1 MKTAR
6 PFAFLPLGL
15 AAAGL
20 TACASLLGSDEVKVR
35 PVEHLSAATA
45 GQHDPLYESAVT
57 AINARDYARALDYL
71 QELRARDPRNV
82 KALNA
87 LGVVY
92 DKLGRFDL
100 SARYYGQAQAV
111 EPGSRIVAQ
120 NLDYSKNLQGLMA
133 PSQVAAAAPAAPAAG
148 TTAAEKPAVLASAL
162 QPPGLPTAPRAS
174 EAAPP
179 VNNSL
184 LMIKQLESSPA
195 PVMVDPMPVGKP
207 VHLDIAL
214 PESKP
219 SPERT
224 ATKDADPPV
233 NRPVVQAV
241 SKSSQENKP
250 AAAGTVAQVVAALPP
265 AKPAASKPLPD
276 IKTVAMNETPGAGV
290 TSVTKS
296 MPTKEPAAGKPVADS
311 KMAAAGDAA
320 PLAQPAMSK
329 PVLETKTVAM
339 NDMSGSGVTPATR
352 PMLKEPVATKPI
364 SETKIA
370 SASDPSP
377 RPAFEIKPREVVMA
391 APTISP
397 VVKPLTASTAVSA
410 PAKTSSAAA
419 KPSTTSETRPVP
431 ASATVRRPESV
442 KPAAPAQRPVAAP
455 ARTNTASLQ
464 ENKPAT
470 AAKAATPIKIA
481 TPARKVLTIG
491 QPLRIFNASG
501 KAIDVVP
508 HRLTSLGWTV
518 RAADGRRQQTTAL
531 YYPAKDLAAAKAL
544 QATLPFPVR
553 MIENPGAGVRLVVGR
568 DYLFWKPRNARLA
581 GLWKKNVTV
590 ASLKLPSTKGVH

>member
-6 PFAFLPLGL
+6 TLVFLPLGL

-20 TACASLLGSDEVKVR
+20 AACSLLGNGEVKVR
-35 PVEHLSAATA
+35 PVERLSATA
-45 GQHDPLYESAVT
+45 GLGQHDPLYESAVT
-57 AINARDYARALDYL
+57 AINVRDYARALDYL

-100 SARYYGQAQAV
+100 SARYYAQAQAI
-111 EPGSRIVAQ
+111 EPGSHIVAQ

-133 PSQVAAAAPAAPAAG
+133 PSQVAAAAPAAG

-162 QPPGLPTAPRAS
+162 RPAGSPMAPRES
-174 EAAPP
+174 EAASP

-184 LMIKQLESSPA
+184 LMIKQSESNPA
-195 PVMVDPMPVGKP
+195 PRMVDSTPVGKP

-224 ATKDADPPV
+224 ATKEAAPSV
-233 NRPVVQAV
+233 NRPVVQTV

-250 AAAGTVAQVVAALPP
+250 AAAEVVAALPL
-265 AKPAASKPLPD
+265 AKPAASKPLPE

-290 TSVTKS
+290 TPVTR
-296 MPTKEPAAGKPVADS
+296 PLPKEPVASKPLADT
-311 KMAAAGDAA
+311 KMAAASDAV
-320 PLAQPAMSK
+320 PLAKPAANK
-329 PVLETKTVAM
+329 PVPEIKTVAM
-339 NDMSGSGVTPATR
+339 NDMSGAGVTPVTR
-352 PMLKEPVATKPI
+352 SMPKEPVASKPVP
-364 SETKIA
+364 ETKIA
-370 SASDPSP
+370 SASDPAP
-377 RPAFEIKPREVVMA
+377 PVRPVFEIKAREAVMSVPTVSPVMKALPASAILPVSKPVTANAASGKTLPVQIVAPAARPEPAKLA
-391 APTISP
+391 AP
-397 VVKPLTASTAVSA
+397 VKA
-410 PAKTSSAAA
+410 
-419 KPSTTSETRPVP
+419 PVP
-431 ASATVRRPESV
+431 AA
-442 KPAAPAQRPVAAP
+442 
-455 ARTNTASLQ
+455 ARTNTVAQ
-464 ENKPAT
+464 VANKPA
-470 AAKAATPIKIA
+470 KAIKLA

-491 QPLRIFNASG
+491 QPLRIFNATG
-501 KAIDVVP
+501 MAMQRVP

-518 RAADGRRQQTTAL
+518 RAAEGRRQQTTAL

-568 DYLFWKPRNARLA
+568 DYLSWKPRNARLA
-581 GLWKKNVTV
+581 GLWKNGVTV
-590 ASLKLPSTKGVH
+590 ASLQKPPSTKGVP